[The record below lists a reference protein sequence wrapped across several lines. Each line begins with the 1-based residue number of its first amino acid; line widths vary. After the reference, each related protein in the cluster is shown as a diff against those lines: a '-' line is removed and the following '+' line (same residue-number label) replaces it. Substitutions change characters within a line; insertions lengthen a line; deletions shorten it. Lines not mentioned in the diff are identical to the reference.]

1 MSQEEVHPMSE
12 DQSTPQTPGSVVEMP
27 WVLISNQIQ
36 LLSTQINERFNDQ
49 RLRFEDRFTH
59 IDQHIEEVETRLNQR
74 IDQVDKRIDQVETH
88 LGQRID
94 QVDKRIDQIDKR
106 IDGIESRLTFRNSTW
121 LTIILG
127 LLTLII
133 GALLAPHL

>member
-1 MSQEEVHPMSE
+1 M
-12 DQSTPQTPGSVVEMP
+12 
-27 WVLISNQIQ
+27 
-36 LLSTQINERFNDQ
+36 
-49 RLRFEDRFTH
+49 
-59 IDQHIEEVETRLNQR
+59 RLNQR

-94 QVDKRIDQIDKR
+94 QVDKR